1 MDRTGDRDRPDPVEH
16 ARAGLRR
23 ALDPRSV
30 PGSRRSLPPRR
41 WPVVFTLLLAG
52 ALELAAHVQPRA
64 ATVAPPSS
72 VPSAQPG
79 APVARQQ
86 LLRRALRSDTTL
98 QYLLYVPAQGG
109 AGAPVF
115 VTAHGVSRN
124 AVEHATLFM
133 PFAEHAGVVLVAPYF
148 DPDGNEDY
156 QRLGRQGRGHR
167 ADQVLDAIVAEVRQ
181 LTGAKPGKIHLFG
194 FSGGAQF
201 AHRYTLAHPDRV
213 ARAVITAAGWY
224 TFPDST
230 TPYPYGTGPTPDLPG
245 IRFVP
250 EAYLRVPMKV
260 LVGGADVGTKN
271 LRQSPELDR
280 QQGTTRIARARSWAN
295 AMRDAARAR
304 GLTPLVSFEQVPG
317 VEHSFRQFMEQ
328 GDLGD
333 RVFGSLFGVAPLTP
347 DPEFTAPSAHGA
359 GSR

>member
-1 MDRTGDRDRPDPVEH
+1 MDSSGDRARIPPASAALATIRCGAGPHSIPVP
-16 ARAGLRR
+16 ARRRRGLGL
-23 ALDPRSV
+23 ALLHTV
-30 PGSRRSLPPRR
+30 
-41 WPVVFTLLLAG
+41 LLAG
-52 ALELAAHVQPRA
+52 ALDFSAHAPLHAAPV
-64 ATVAPPSS
+64 TPPSV
-72 VPSAQPG
+72 VPSAPPG
-79 APVARQQ
+79 APIVRQK

-98 QYLLYVPAQGG
+98 QYLLYVPSQGG
-109 AGAPVF
+109 TGLPVF

-133 PFAEHAGVVLVAPYF
+133 PYAEHASVVLVAPYF
-148 DPDGNEDY
+148 DADANEDY
-156 QRLGRQGRGHR
+156 QRLGRKGRGHR
-167 ADQVLDAIVAEVRQ
+167 ADQVLDAIVAEVRE

-213 ARAVITAAGWY
+213 ARAVVTSAGWY

-230 TPYPYGTGPTPDLPG
+230 TPYPYGTGPTPELDG

-250 EAYLRVPMKV
+250 EAYLRVPIQV

-280 QQGTTRIARARSWAN
+280 QQGRTRVARARNWAN

-304 GLTPLVSFEQVPG
+304 GLTPLVSFEEVPG
-317 VEHSFRQFMEQ
+317 IEHSFGKFMEQ

-333 RVFGSLFGVAPLTP
+333 RVFGSLFGTAPLSPHVGTS
-347 DPEFTAPSAHGA
+347 APAAHGA

>member
-1 MDRTGDRDRPDPVEH
+1 MRPVP
-16 ARAGLRR
+16 ARALRR
-23 ALDPRSV
+23 LSSGRPLILALLV
-30 PGSRRSLPPRR
+30 
-41 WPVVFTLLLAG
+41 AA
-52 ALELAAHVQPRA
+52 ALELAAHASPPA
-64 ATVAPPSS
+64 AAVTPPSA
-72 VPSAQPG
+72 VPGAQPG
-79 APVARQQ
+79 ATVERQK
-86 LLRRALRSDTTL
+86 LVRRSLRSDTTL

-124 AVEHATLFM
+124 AVEHATLFL
-133 PFAEHAGVVLVAPYF
+133 PHAARQGVVLVAPYF
-148 DPDGNEDY
+148 DPAAHEDY
-156 QRLGRQGRGHR
+156 QRLGRKGRGHR

-181 LTGAKPGKIHLFG
+181 LTGARPGRIHLFG

-201 AHRYTLAHPDRV
+201 AHRYAMAHPDRI
-213 ARAVITAAGWY
+213 ARAVVTAAGWY

-230 TPYPYGTGPTPDLPG
+230 TPYPYGTGPTPDLEG

-250 EAYLRVPMKV
+250 EAYLRVPIKV

-271 LRQSPELDR
+271 LRQNPELDR
-280 QQGTTRIARARSWAN
+280 QQGTTRIARARNWAA

-304 GLTPLVSFEQVPG
+304 GLTPLVSYEEVPG
-317 VEHSFRQFMEQ
+317 IEHSFRQFMEQ

-333 RVFGSLFGVAPLTP
+333 RVFGSLFGTP
-347 DPEFTAPSAHGA
+347 PSSPRPETPVPVVQGA